1 MTTEWTEPR
10 HGEYQSRRGGRV
22 LHVCSGSTDHFC
34 YSDGEYLG
42 TEQTMSAARQ
52 RCLNNE
58 RGEYVMEP
66 TTTEQA
72 WSELRPKPKAWEWE
86 QVDKHNWRGPVQA
99 EEKLPPR
106 IRRMDDRTWACY
118 RDSRYLGSEATLE
131 LAQKRCQINEISQR
145 NSVIRLWEQTH
156 PGELPPALQMTDEER
171 AEHWRRYPPVRANPA
186 RAGVPR
192 TAARAGLE
200 AEGGVSKAGRPK
212 VAGRARSDPE
222 SVPQGV
228 LRVKTGAL
236 IPKKP
241 GSSAHGRW
249 SVLWAHDGKTVS
261 EYAKAGG
268 NLTTLANAVEKKLV
282 SVEEN

>member
-10 HGEYQSRRGGRV
+10 HGECQTRLGGRV
-22 LHVCSGSTDHFC
+22 LHVCSGSTHHFC

-58 RGEYVMEP
+58 RGEYVMIP

-72 WSELRPKPKAWEWE
+72 WAELRPRPKTWEWI
-86 QVDKHNWRGPVQA
+86 QLDKANWLAPVQEA
-99 EEKLPPR
+99 EKMPPR
-106 IRRMDDRTWACY
+106 IRRMDEKTWSCY
-118 RDSRYLGSEATLE
+118 RDARYLGSEKSLDEAK
-131 LAQKRCQINEISQR
+131 KRCQINDVSQR

-171 AEHWRRYPPVRANPA
+171 AEHWRRYPPATRASTGDRGAAPA
-186 RAGVPR
+186 SPAKGR
-192 TAARAGLE
+192 AARDTE
-200 AEGGVSKAGRPK
+200 A
-212 VAGRARSDPE
+212 
-222 SVPQGV
+222 VPQGV
-228 LRVKTGAL
+228 LRVKAGAV

-249 SVLWAHDGKTVS
+249 AVLWAHDGKTVK
-261 EYAKAGG
+261 EYAAAGG
-268 NLTTLANAVEKKLV
+268 NLTTLANAVERKLV
-282 SVEEN
+282 KVEEAK